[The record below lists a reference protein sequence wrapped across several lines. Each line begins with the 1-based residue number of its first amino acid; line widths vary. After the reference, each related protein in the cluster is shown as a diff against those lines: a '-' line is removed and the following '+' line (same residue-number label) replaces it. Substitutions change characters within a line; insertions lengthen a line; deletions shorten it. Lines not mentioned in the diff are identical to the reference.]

1 MSPFPA
7 NPARPGL
14 VLISFLWVGAV
25 AFGSVALLRYEKA
38 PGEETGVAANWPG
51 QSNLPRSLELP
62 TLLVFAHPKCPC
74 TRATIGEL
82 AVLMAN
88 GAGKV
93 SATVVFTKPAG
104 VEDEWAETDLWRSA
118 AAIPGVA
125 VVHDD
130 LGAEATRFGARTSGH
145 AMLYASDGR
154 LLFQGG
160 ITDGRGHAGANDGR
174 LSVAAFLEGGKPRT
188 LVTRAFGCALFSPA
202 GAACQP

>member
-14 VLISFLWVGAV
+14 VLISCLWVGAV
-25 AFGSVALLRYEKA
+25 AFGLVALLRYEKA

-82 AVLMAN
+82 AVLMAD

-118 AAIPGVA
+118 EAIPGVA

-130 LGAEATRFGARTSGH
+130 LGAEATRFGVRTSGH
-145 AMLYASDGR
+145 ALLYTSDGR

-188 LVTRAFGCALFSPA
+188 LVTRAFGCALFISE